1 MNTTHNS
8 QQEQGD
14 LAVHPLPSDRGAA
27 LLETLKGFDDE
38 FAALLEEDRRD
49 QSSTHST
56 IPSNPR
62 D

>member
-27 LLETLKGFDDE
+27 LLDTLKGFDDE
-38 FAALLEEDRRD
+38 FAPEEDRRD

-56 IPSNPR
+56 TPSNLR